1 MRTILEI
8 LQRNMLK
15 HPLLLLVFL
24 LFATGS
30 MFAQDGATVKND
42 TIYNPEVLYSA
53 TPKKYEIAGISVSGV
68 KNNYEDYVLIGF
80 SGLSVGET
88 IEIPGD
94 AITTAVKRFWRQG
107 LFSDVAISVT
117 KIYGSQVWL
126 NIDLKQ
132 RPRISQINYNGI
144 KKSER
149 EDLEL
154 KLGLVKG
161 NQITP
166 NIVDRAKM
174 LIKKHFEEK
183 GFKNAEV
190 QILQKD
196 DLSHE
201 NQVIVDINID
211 KKEKVKEKP
220 VVKEVIKEVVKEV
233 KVPVPAETMMKI
245 SDIEPNRDQPRK
257 NFDKEALDELA
268 DSIRQ
273 FGIIQP
279 IVVQKKDDYYEIIAG
294 ERRWRAAKLAKIK
307 EVPVIVKEY
316 TPQEVMEIALIEN
329 IQRRDLNPIEE
340 ALAYRSLINEY
351 NLKQDELA
359 KRVSKSRAAIANS
372 MRLLRLAEPVQNM
385 LVEGQISMGHA
396 RALLALEL
404 EDLQV
409 DAANTI
415 MERGLSVRDTE
426 KLVKSI
432 LNPKQSKLPI
442 PSSEEAIYSKL
453 SDKLKEIMGTKVS
466 INHKKGGK
474 GKIEIEYY
482 SQEELE
488 RLLEL
493 FNGIQN

>member
-1 MRTILEI
+1 
-8 LQRNMLK
+8 
-15 HPLLLLVFL
+15 
-24 LFATGS
+24 
-30 MFAQDGATVKND
+30 
-42 TIYNPEVLYSA
+42 
-53 TPKKYEIAGISVSGV
+53 
-68 KNNYEDYVLIGF
+68 
-80 SGLSVGET
+80 
-88 IEIPGD
+88 
-94 AITTAVKRFWRQG
+94 
-107 LFSDVAISVT
+107 
-117 KIYGSQVWL
+117 
-126 NIDLKQ
+126 
-132 RPRISQINYNGI
+132 
-144 KKSER
+144 
-149 EDLEL
+149 
-154 KLGLVKG
+154 
-161 NQITP
+161 
-166 NIVDRAKM
+166 
-174 LIKKHFEEK
+174 
-183 GFKNAEV
+183 
-190 QILQKD
+190 
-196 DLSHE
+196 
-201 NQVIVDINID
+201 
-211 KKEKVKEKP
+211 
-220 VVKEVIKEVVKEV
+220 
-233 KVPVPAETMMKI
+233 MMKI

-316 TPQEVMEIALIEN
+316 TPQEIALIEN